1 MLTVTIWRVLTE
13 DFGEEPITY
22 ALCSFLSVFTIFI
35 DILVSPFEIIGISIW
50 FIQNHFLK

>member
-35 DILVSPFEIIGISIW
+35 DILVSPFEIIGLLIW
-50 FIQNHFLK
+50 FIHNHFLK